1 MCLAAFLEN
10 MSETYFI
17 RMLITGDM
25 QARIKAECL
34 SILFKSLS
42 TYFMLTKGLD
52 LLAYSLSQLIYSI
65 MLLTLYPL
73 LASNTDQSGLIQ
85 LRQIPGSGKNK
96 AKKDRLMIER
106 ILWWVSKEKL
116 GAQYIN
122 KDHMIFL

>member
-25 QARIKAECL
+25 QPRIKAECL

-52 LLAYSLSQLIYSI
+52 LLAYSLSQLLYSI

-73 LASNTDQSGLIQ
+73 LASNTDQGGL
-85 LRQIPGSGKNK
+85 
-96 AKKDRLMIER
+96 M
-106 ILWWVSKEKL
+106 
-116 GAQYIN
+116 
-122 KDHMIFL
+122 